1 MVSKPLPQKEKGERV
16 SNITEV
22 RGLLH
27 PHSFSWCSSDA
38 AGGHQAPP
46 QALCRVGAASGQD
59 LWSLPCMAEPRQQ
72 AGMGLKI
79 LIQYSTPPQ
88 QTFILFSSRLKKKSE
103 NGHHCLPPSAEG
115 LALLKLGL

>member
-27 PHSFSWCSSDA
+27 PHSFSWCSSNA

-72 AGMGLKI
+72 AGMGLSQDSYPI
-79 LIQYSTPPQ
+79 FNTTTTNFHSIFFTLE
-88 QTFILFSSRLKKKSE
+88 KKV
-103 NGHHCLPPSAEG
+103 
-115 LALLKLGL
+115 